1 MPASKRYCSVLDT
14 ELKNERKQM
23 GNISLIIIT
32 KAILKPE
39 HRAITYICTLRNTNN
54 DRNTRGLGNNTMTQP
69 LLPHMMRPYAE
80 DGQFTTI
87 PPLAPS
93 ATVTRQIRET
103 SCAIA
108 PLATEHTT

>member
-1 MPASKRYCSVLDT
+1 
-14 ELKNERKQM
+14 
-23 GNISLIIIT
+23 
-32 KAILKPE
+32 
-39 HRAITYICTLRNTNN
+39 
-54 DRNTRGLGNNTMTQP
+54 MTQP

-103 SCAIA
+103 SCEIA
-108 PLATEHTT
+108 PVATEHTT

>member
-1 MPASKRYCSVLDT
+1 
-14 ELKNERKQM
+14 
-23 GNISLIIIT
+23 
-32 KAILKPE
+32 
-39 HRAITYICTLRNTNN
+39 
-54 DRNTRGLGNNTMTQP
+54 MTQP